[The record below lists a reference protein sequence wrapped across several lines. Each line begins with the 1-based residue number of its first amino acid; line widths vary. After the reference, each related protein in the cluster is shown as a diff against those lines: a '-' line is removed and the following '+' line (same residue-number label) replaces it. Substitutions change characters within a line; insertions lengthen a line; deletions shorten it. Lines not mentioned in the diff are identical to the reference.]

1 MFCPE
6 TAQPSF
12 FDAWKINGRGQAV
25 GNLPLTIHTSFESED
40 REPILD
46 NVLSAQLE

>member
-1 MFCPE
+1 M
-6 TAQPSF
+6 
-12 FDAWKINGRGQAV
+12 
-25 GNLPLTIHTSFESED
+25 GNLPLTTIHTSFESED

>member
-1 MFCPE
+1 MHGRITGE
-6 TAQPSF
+6 
-12 FDAWKINGRGQAV
+12 DKRGQLAIDD
-25 GNLPLTIHTSFESED
+25 PCQFESED